1 MLERFNLALEMD
13 RKVIEMVRQVC
24 KGGKAKAAQS
34 PSLCVNLSP
43 SSVLSPG
50 FFQWL
55 DELLAGDRKFAKRL
69 LFEVPE
75 TCLATNRGVVQ
86 AFAQMLVGHGA
97 GLSLDHF
104 GLGVRAFSY
113 LQSLPLICLKVD
125 QSFLRELPSQAENQ
139 FFVRSL
145 VQIARSC
152 DIAIY
157 AEGIE
162 TEEEW
167 QSVIDLGLNGG
178 QGYYLG
184 EPSLH
189 KF

>member
-1 MLERFNLALEMD
+1 
-13 RKVIEMVRQVC
+13 
-24 KGGKAKAAQS
+24 
-34 PSLCVNLSP
+34 
-43 SSVLSPG
+43 
-50 FFQWL
+50 
-55 DELLAGDRKFAKRL
+55 
-69 LFEVPE
+69 
-75 TCLATNRGVVQ
+75 
-86 AFAQMLVGHGA
+86 
-97 GLSLDHF
+97 
-104 GLGVRAFSY
+104 
-113 LQSLPLICLKVD
+113 LPLTCLKVD
-125 QSFLRELPSQAENQ
+125 QSFIRQLPTQADNQ

-167 QSVIDLGLNGG
+167 KSVLELGLNGG

-184 EPSLH
+184 EPRVH